1 MIFRKTTLSFWLV
14 LIILS
19 ACTPAPDAQ
28 PEAAQP
34 GPPQE
39 TRIAV
44 IAATLSAEVSTAAQ
58 ATPPAPADVL
68 PIPLTLDNLA
78 AEEAPIR
85 YTFPIPEQEPVSLW
99 RPPLYDTP
107 WALTPH
113 DHFYFARPV
122 AADEVN
128 WPLDNYRY
136 GAQFPGLP
144 DVIHTGADF
153 PAPRNTPILAAG
165 PGVIMWAGWDLFDR
179 QLAPSED
186 PYGIA
191 VAIKHD
197 FGYQDRRLYTVYAH
211 MDRVD
216 VVPGQRVETGD
227 PLGIIGTTGFTTG
240 PHVHFEVRIETG
252 GFFASRNPEL
262 WMAPPQGWGVLAGR
276 LMNTN
281 GSLLKGH
288 SLYVRS
294 LQTNERRTIHSYSST
309 TKVTG
314 DDYYQENL
322 ALSDLPA
329 GDYELSIEYEEG
341 TWFSTQITIQPG
353 AVSYFSFRGDKGFS
367 LNPPASPDAEDL
379 LNPAP

>member
-1 MIFRKTTLSFWLV
+1 MIRRARFIPLLTV
-14 LIILS
+14 ILLT
-19 ACTPAPDAQ
+19 ACTAAPAAAPSGSSQ
-28 PEAAQP
+28 PNA
-34 GPPQE
+34 PQE
-39 TRIAV
+39 TQIAV
-44 IAATLSAEVSTAAQ
+44 LAETMIAEVSTPLPTAN
-58 ATPPAPADVL
+58 PAPAAL
-68 PIPLTLDNLA
+68 SLDNLPP
-78 AEEAPIR
+78 EDAPIR
-85 YTFPIPEQEPVSLW
+85 YTFPTPEQEPVSLW

-107 WALTPH
+107 WALTPN
-113 DHFYFARPV
+113 DHFYFTRPV
-122 AADEVN
+122 AADEIN

-153 PAPRNTPILAAG
+153 PAPLNTPILAAG
-165 PGVIMWAGWDLFDR
+165 PGIVMWAGWDLFDQ

-197 FGYQDRRLYTVYAH
+197 FGYDDRRLYTVYAH
-211 MDRVD
+211 MNRVD

-240 PHVHFEVRIETG
+240 PHVHMEVRIETG
-252 GFFASRNPEL
+252 EYYASRNPEL
-262 WMAPPQGWGVLAGR
+262 WLAPPQGWGVLVGR

-294 LQTNERRTIHSYSST
+294 LQTNERRTIHSYSSSV
-309 TKVTG
+309 KVTS

-322 ALSDLPA
+322 VLSDLPA
-329 GDYELSIEYEEG
+329 GEYELSIEYEEE
-341 TWFSTQITIQPG
+341 TWFSTQITINPG
-353 AVSYFSFRGDKGFS
+353 AVSYFSFRGDKGFN
-367 LNPPASPDAEDL
+367 LAPPSAPDAEDI
-379 LNPAP
+379 LNPAS